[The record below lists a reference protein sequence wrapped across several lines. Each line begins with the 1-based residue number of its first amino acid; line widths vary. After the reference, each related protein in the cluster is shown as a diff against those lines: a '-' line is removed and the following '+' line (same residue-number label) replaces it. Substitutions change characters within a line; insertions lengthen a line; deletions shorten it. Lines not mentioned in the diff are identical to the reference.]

1 MTRTSQV
8 ASQLSQRLLS
18 LLGATVGLTVNT
30 LIVTVLA
37 VFLLL
42 GVLMWLSGYSERFG
56 AFWREQRATTSGLA
70 EQQRWLSNE
79 TVILDTA
86 RKAADR
92 LDASKTLDGTRLL
105 AAVSQIA
112 DEAGLK
118 PNSVSGAQKNQSN
131 GQFAVHSIDY
141 AINRANWEPLKKF
154 YMALSAR
161 APYIGIEKFALQAD
175 RSDPSLLTLQLTVSS
190 VEIAR

>member
-1 MTRTSQV
+1 MIRTLR
-8 ASQLSQRLLS
+8 ALFLARLLREK
-18 LLGATVGLTVNT
+18 LL
-30 LIVTVLA
+30 LA

-42 GVLMWLSGYSERFG
+42 GVLMWLSGYSKRFG
-56 AFWREQRATTSGLA
+56 TFWREQRATTSSLA

-141 AINRANWEPLKKF
+141 AINRANWEALKKF
-154 YMALSAR
+154 YLALSAR